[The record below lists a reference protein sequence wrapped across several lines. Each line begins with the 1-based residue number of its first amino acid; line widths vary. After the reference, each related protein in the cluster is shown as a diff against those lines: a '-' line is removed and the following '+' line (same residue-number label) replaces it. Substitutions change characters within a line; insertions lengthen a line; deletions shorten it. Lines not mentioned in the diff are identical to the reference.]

1 MKEIIFDDI
10 HLLSKDGI
18 VLCVETTIL
27 HVFRDGK
34 YWEEE
39 VEGVKYTC
47 VIPSLQYHRVDIRT
61 KEKKPNQ
68 QILGILEDEPSC
80 SIEVQGFRA
89 RISGDY
95 VRKELR
101 ISCSAEAVFEAN
113 DDEMEVII
121 P

>member
-34 YWEEE
+34 YWEGE

-47 VIPSLQYHRVDIRT
+47 VIPSLSYNRIEIRT
-61 KEKKPNQ
+61 KETVPNKH
-68 QILGILEDEPSC
+68 IMDVLEEEPSC
-80 SIEVQGFRA
+80 SIEVRGFRA

-101 ISCSAEAVFEAN
+101 ISCSAEAVFEA
-113 DDEMEVII
+113 DEDEMGVII